1 MCKDI
6 KANQLQYVAVCY
18 FIYGRINIL
27 LLFFSNVWQG
37 NRKKANKEEEKEKI
51 YVFGIEQ
58 HGTDD
63 D

>member
-1 MCKDI
+1 M
-6 KANQLQYVAVCY
+6 LLYVILSMAVLTFCY
-18 FIYGRINIL
+18 Y
-27 LLFFSNVWQG
+27 FFSNVWQG